1 MIKDI
6 IEDARKRM
14 GKSVDSFRADLAR
27 LRTGRAQPSLLE
39 HIMVNYYG
47 TPTPLAQTASISV
60 EDARTLVV
68 TAWDRGAIDAVEK
81 AIRDA
86 GLGLNPNTA
95 GTVIRVPLPP
105 LTEER
110 RRDLI
115 KVLNK
120 EAEQAKVAVR
130 NVRRDAIAHIK
141 ELLKAKDITT
151 DDERRGEDQAQ
162 KITDENVK
170 KIDEIVAAKERE
182 MMAV

>member
-47 TPTPLAQTASISV
+47 TSTPLAQTASISV

-130 NVRRDAIAHIK
+130 NVRRDAIVHIK

-151 DDERRGEDQAQ
+151 DDERRGEEQAQ